1 MLAIAV
7 VILAV
12 LTVLAVRVGGTVLF
26 PPALFCVTWC
36 ATLGGVLV
44 AGPGFLPISEYTCL
58 IYVVGA
64 IAFVL
69 GGVAVLHYFE
79 GPGQVGG
86 LRVCSPDSTRRVLDL
101 MLIFLIAAY
110 PYYLHIALRI
120 AGTSNP
126 VLYFA
131 TMRGQ
136 MLQAR
141 GNPFGPAGNLNVL
154 AALVAGAMVY
164 ESDGTGGRRLRAAVA
179 VILALAYGVLTGS
192 KGGVLML
199 VTLFFITQ
207 IRAGHLKPAA
217 AITAFAMALTLFV
230 AGLWAIN
237 FSGRSFGD
245 VSALARRVG
254 GEISNYWLGSS
265 VAFSQVVTKPDSLP
279 STESIGRFFL
289 QTERSMGVHVRIP
302 GIVAPFTVFSA
313 NGENSNTYTIY
324 FSYFK
329 EYGWLGSIVLLSA
342 LGGLLTLIW
351 RRAMGGGA
359 IAILFY
365 ASFCT
370 AIVQSI
376 ESENFF
382 LGLNGYI
389 KALIVYG
396 LLYWA
401 FPRYFP
407 GQKREIREKARSS
420 GKDMR
425 AQ

>member
-7 VILAV
+7 VILGV
-12 LTVLAVRVGGTVLF
+12 LTLLALRLGGTVLF
-26 PPALFCVTWC
+26 PPALFCATWC
-36 ATLGGVLV
+36 VTLGGVLV
-44 AGPGFLPISEYTCL
+44 AGSSFLPVSEYTCL
-58 IYVVGA
+58 IYLLGA

-69 GGVAVLHYFE
+69 GGVAVLYYFE
-79 GPGQVGG
+79 GPVQVCC
-86 LRVCSPDSTRRVLDL
+86 LRVCSPGSTLRVLDV
-101 MLIFLIAAY
+101 MLIFLIAVY
-110 PYYLHIALRI
+110 PFYLHVALRI
-120 AGTSNP
+120 AGTANP

-131 TMRGQ
+131 TMRSQ
-136 MLQAR
+136 MLHAR

-154 AALVAGAMVY
+154 AALIAGAMVY
-164 ESDGTGGRRLRAAVA
+164 ESDGSFGRRVRAVFAV
-179 VILALAYGVLTGS
+179 VLALAYGVLTGS

-207 IRAGHLKPAA
+207 IRAGRLKPAA
-217 AITAFAMALTLFV
+217 AITAFVMALALFV

-245 VSALARRVG
+245 ASALARRVG

-265 VAFSQVVTKPDSLP
+265 VAFSQVAMKPDSLP
-279 STESIGRFFL
+279 STESIGRFFM
-289 QTERSMGVHVRIP
+289 QTESSLGVHVRIP
-302 GIVAPFTVFSA
+302 GFVAPFTVFSA

-342 LGGLLTLIW
+342 LGGFLTLIW
-351 RRAMGGGA
+351 RRAMGGTA

-370 AIVQSI
+370 AIAQSI

-396 LLYWA
+396 FLYWVL
-401 FPRYFP
+401 PRYFP
-407 GQKREIREKARSS
+407 DQE
-420 GKDMR
+420 
-425 AQ
+425 